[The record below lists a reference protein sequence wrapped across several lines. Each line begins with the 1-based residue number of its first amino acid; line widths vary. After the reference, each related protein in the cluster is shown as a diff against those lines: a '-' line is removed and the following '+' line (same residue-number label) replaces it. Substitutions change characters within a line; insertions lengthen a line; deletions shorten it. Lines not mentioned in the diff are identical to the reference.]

1 MVQRVRLKIPE
12 KSKLHP
18 SPREYDNG
26 FDEEID
32 TFQATTR
39 GYRIADAASERVFG
53 AEVFTPPFSA
63 FSRPTG

>member
-1 MVQRVRLKIPE
+1 MPE

-26 FDEEID
+26 LDEEID
-32 TFQATTR
+32 TFQAVNR
-39 GYRIADAASERVFG
+39 GYRIADAVCVRVFG
-53 AEVFTPPFSA
+53 AQVFTPPFSA